1 MVKQRSTHIL
11 TSKQEAFAIAVAS
24 GKTQA
29 DAYRSAYDVK
39 PTTKAVTI
47 VKRAS
52 ELMTDGDISGR
63 VAELKKPIIAAAGI
77 TLESHLARLQHLGMK
92 AEDAE
97 SYTAAISAEVARGK
111 VAQLYTETV
120 VVTGNFNVGIK
131 INGK

>member
-1 MVKQRSTHIL
+1 ML
-11 TSKQEAFAIAVAS
+11 TPKQEAFAIALAS

-39 PTTKAVTI
+39 ATTKPETTQNKAHQLMKKGEV
-47 VKRAS
+47 RA
-52 ELMTDGDISGR
+52 R
-63 VAELKKPIIAAAGI
+63 VEELKKPIIEAAGI
-77 TLESHLARLQHLGMK
+77 TLESHLARLEHLGKK

-111 VAQLYTETV
+111 VAQLYTDNIN
-120 VVTGNFNVGIK
+120 VTGNFNVGIK